1 MVDVFGKVATRQ
13 PGVNGSGH
21 DSEDAHPCRGAAV
34 VTSLRAYEPNPRYP
48 PIGAQVAVGWQDAVA
63 ALPERAVLAIDG
75 PAILD
80 WTALRA
86 SLLAALVSAGRV
98 VASVVDASDALVPWP
113 QIEARTPSPRL
124 PDDPWF
130 ATMST
135 ASLRDLFD
143 APRRVHRPAEGIAV
157 VLGPG
162 AAFADPDVLWYA
174 DLPKRFAEE
183 AIVAGTA
190 RNLGQRDGDGPGTTR
205 RLFYLDWPILDRHRA
220 AIAARI
226 DRWID
231 AREPDRPTSLDGPA
245 LRRTVADLARRP
257 FRTRPTFNTVSWG
270 GQWGR
275 RVLGLNGERQNSG
288 VGYELIA
295 PESGVLVGDAGAD
308 VEIPFRLVVE
318 QCPAELLG
326 PDVHVRFGTSF
337 PVRFDYLDTVDGGSL
352 SVHCHPQA
360 EYMAEVFGWPYTQH
374 ETYYVMVRG
383 EQSHVFLGL
392 RDGIDLDEFERRAR
406 EASEN
411 GRPFDIEEFVQ
422 TFPATAH
429 QLFAIPAGTPHGS
442 GEGNVVLEVSATPYL
457 YSLRFYDWLRRDD
470 AGHQRPVHIDHA
482 FANLARQRTGA
493 RVARELVRSPRVLR
507 RGTGWREEA
516 LCTLPDLF
524 FEVRRLEIE
533 PDATLPED
541 TSGRFH
547 VLNVVDGTGIVL
559 ETEGGDCH
567 DLAYAETLVIPA
579 VVGRYEVRTMDRSPV
594 KVVKALVRW
603 TAPWNLARR

>member
-1 MVDVFGKVATRQ
+1 M
-13 PGVNGSGH
+13 
-21 DSEDAHPCRGAAV
+21 
-34 VTSLRAYEPNPRYP
+34 TSLRPYEPNPRYP
-48 PIGAQVAVGWQDAVA
+48 PIGAMVAIGWTEAVA
-63 ALPERAVLAIDG
+63 ALPDPAVLAIDG

-80 WTALRA
+80 WAALRT
-86 SLLAALVSAGRV
+86 SLLAALTAAGRV
-98 VASVVDASDALVPWP
+98 VGTVVDASDALVPWSEV
-113 QIEARTPSPRL
+113 QTRTLSPGL
-124 PDDPWF
+124 HDDPHF
-130 ATMST
+130 ATLST
-135 ASLRDLFD
+135 ARLRDLVD

-157 VLGPG
+157 VFGPG
-162 AAFADPDVLWYA
+162 AAFAGPDVLWYA

-183 AIVAGTA
+183 AIGAGTA
-190 RNLGQRDGDGPGTTR
+190 RNLGQREGTGTTR
-205 RLFYLDWPILDRHRA
+205 RLFYLDWPILDRHRD

-226 DRWID
+226 DRWVD

-275 RVLGLNGERQNSG
+275 RVLGLNGERRNTG

-295 PESGVLVGDAGAD
+295 PESGVLVGVNGAE
-308 VEIPFRLVVE
+308 VEIPFQLIVE

-360 EYMAEVFGWPYTQH
+360 AYMARVFGWPYTQH
-374 ETYYVMVRG
+374 ETYYLMVAG
-383 EQSHVFLGL
+383 ERSQVFLGL
-392 RDGIDLDEFERRAR
+392 RDGIDVDEFERRAR
-406 EASEN
+406 EASEK
-411 GRPFDIEEFVQ
+411 GRSFDIERFVQ

-470 AGHQRPVHIDHA
+470 AGHQRPVHVDHA

-493 RVARELVRSPRVLR
+493 RVAHELIRSPRMLR
-507 RGTGWREEA
+507 RGNGWREEA

-524 FEVRRLEIE
+524 FEVRRLELE
-533 PDATLPED
+533 PDARLPDD
-541 TSGRFH
+541 TSGRFQ
-547 VLNVVDGTGIVL
+547 VLNVVDGTGVVL
-559 ETEGGDCH
+559 ETDVGDQH

-579 VVGRYEVRTMDRSPV
+579 AVGAYEVRTMDGAPV
-594 KVVKALVRW
+594 KVVKALVR
-603 TAPWNLARR
+603 

>member
-1 MVDVFGKVATRQ
+1 
-13 PGVNGSGH
+13 
-21 DSEDAHPCRGAAV
+21 
-34 VTSLRAYEPNPRYP
+34 VTSLRPYEANPRYP
-48 PIGAQVAVGWQDAVA
+48 PIGAQVAVGWKEAVA
-63 ALPERAVLAIDG
+63 ALPDSGVLAIDG

-80 WTALRA
+80 WAALRV
-86 SLLAALVSAGRV
+86 SLLAELTAAGRV
-98 VASVVDASDALVPWP
+98 VGAVVDASDALVSWSE
-113 QIEARTPSPRL
+113 IEARTRSPGL
-124 PDDPWF
+124 PDDPHF
-130 ATMST
+130 ATLST
-135 ASLRDLFD
+135 ASLGDLFS
-143 APRRVHRPAEGIAV
+143 APPRVPRPAEGIAV
-157 VLGPG
+157 VFGPG

-183 AIVAGTA
+183 AIGAGTA
-190 RNLGQRDGDGPGTTR
+190 RNLGQREGDGTGTTR
-205 RLFYLDWPILDRHRA
+205 RLFYLDWPILDRHRD
-220 AIAARI
+220 AIAAKI

-231 AREPDRPTSLDGPA
+231 AREPDRPTTLDGPA

-275 RVLGLNGERQNSG
+275 RVLGLNGERRNSG

-295 PESGVLVGDAGAD
+295 PESGVLVGDIGAE
-308 VEIPFRLVVE
+308 VEIPFQLIVE

-360 EYMAEVFGWPYTQH
+360 GYMARVFGWPYTQH
-374 ETYYVMVRG
+374 ETYYLMVAG

-392 RDGIDLDEFERRAR
+392 RDGIDVDEFQRRAR

-411 GRPFDIEEFVQ
+411 GRPFHIERFVQ

-442 GEGNVVLEVSATPYL
+442 GQGNVVLEVSATPYL

-482 FANLARQRTGA
+482 FANLARERTGA
-493 RVARELVRSPRVLR
+493 RVAHELVRSPRVLR
-507 RGTGWREEA
+507 RGNGWREEA

-524 FEVRRLEIE
+524 FEVRRLELE
-533 PDATLPED
+533 PDATLPDD
-541 TSGRFH
+541 TNGRFH
-547 VLNVVDGTGIVL
+547 VLNVVDGTGVVV
-559 ETEGGDCH
+559 ETEVGDRH

-579 VVGRYEVRTMDRSPV
+579 VVGGYEIRTMDDAPV
-594 KVVKALVRW
+594 KVVKALVR
-603 TAPWNLARR
+603 

>member
-1 MVDVFGKVATRQ
+1 MVA
-13 PGVNGSGH
+13 
-21 DSEDAHPCRGAAV
+21 
-34 VTSLRAYEPNPRYP
+34 
-48 PIGAQVAVGWQDAVA
+48 IGWAEAVA
-63 ALPERAVLAIDG
+63 ALPDPAVLAIDG

-80 WTALRA
+80 WAALRT
-86 SLLAALVSAGRV
+86 SLLAALTAAGRV
-98 VASVVDASDALVPWP
+98 VGTVVDASDALVSWS
-113 QIEARTPSPRL
+113 EVRARTLSPGL
-124 PDDPWF
+124 HDDPHF
-130 ATMST
+130 ATLST
-135 ASLRDLFD
+135 ARLRDLVD

-157 VLGPG
+157 VFGPG
-162 AAFADPDVLWYA
+162 AAFAGPDVLWYA

-183 AIVAGTA
+183 AIVGGTA
-190 RNLGQRDGDGPGTTR
+190 RNLGQREGDGPGTTR
-205 RLFYLDWPILDRHRA
+205 RLFYLDWPILDRHRD

-231 AREPDRPTSLDGPA
+231 ARDPDRPTSLDGPA
-245 LRRTVADLARRP
+245 LRRTVAVLAHRP

-275 RVLGLNGERQNSG
+275 RVLGLNGERRNTG

-295 PESGVLVGDAGAD
+295 PESGVLVGVNGAE
-308 VEIPFRLVVE
+308 VEIPFQLIVE

-326 PDVHVRFGTSF
+326 PDVHLRFGTSF
-337 PVRFDYLDTVDGGSL
+337 PVRFDYLDTVEGGSL

-360 EYMAEVFGWPYTQH
+360 GYMARVFGWPYTQH
-374 ETYYVMVRG
+374 ETYYLMVAG

-392 RDGIDLDEFERRAR
+392 RDGIDVDEFERRAR
-406 EASEN
+406 EASDE
-411 GRPFDIEEFVQ
+411 GRPFDIERFVQ

-470 AGHQRPVHIDHA
+470 AGHQRPVRIDHA

-493 RVARELVRSPRVLR
+493 RVAHELIRSPRMLR
-507 RGTGWREEA
+507 RGNGWREEA

-524 FEVRRLEIE
+524 FEVRRLELE
-533 PDATLPED
+533 PDARLPDD

-547 VLNVVDGTGIVL
+547 VLNVVDGTGVVL
-559 ETEGGDCH
+559 ETDVGDQH

-579 VVGRYEVRTMDRSPV
+579 AVGAYEVRTMDGAPV
-594 KVVKALVRW
+594 KVVKALVR
-603 TAPWNLARR
+603 

>member
-1 MVDVFGKVATRQ
+1 M
-13 PGVNGSGH
+13 
-21 DSEDAHPCRGAAV
+21 
-34 VTSLRAYEPNPRYP
+34 TSLRPYEPNPRYP
-48 PIGAQVAVGWQDAVA
+48 PIGAQVVVGWTEAVA
-63 ALPERAVLAIDG
+63 ALPNYGVLAIDG
-75 PAILD
+75 PAILG
-80 WTALRA
+80 WSALRA
-86 SLLAALVSAGRV
+86 SLLAALTAAGRV
-98 VASVVDASDALVPWP
+98 VGTVVDAGDALVSWSEI
-113 QIEARTPSPRL
+113 QARTLSPGL
-124 PDDPWF
+124 DDDPDF
-130 ATMST
+130 ATLST
-135 ASLRDLFD
+135 ASLRDLFE
-143 APRRVHRPAEGIAV
+143 APPSVDRPAEGISV
-157 VLGPG
+157 VFGPG

-183 AIVAGTA
+183 AIGAGRA
-190 RNLGQRDGDGPGTTR
+190 RNIGQREGDGTGTTR
-205 RLFYLDWPILDRHRA
+205 RLFYLDWPILDRHRD

-231 AREPDRPTSLDGPA
+231 SREPDHPTSLDGPA

-275 RVLGLNGERQNSG
+275 RVLGLNGERRNSG

-295 PESGVLVGDAGAD
+295 PESGVLKGDDGAE
-308 VEIPFRLVVE
+308 VEIPFQLIVE

-326 PDVHVRFGTSF
+326 PEVHARFGTSF

-360 EYMAEVFGWPYTQH
+360 GYMARVFGWPYTQH
-374 ETYYVMVRG
+374 ETYYLMVAG
-383 EQSHVFLGL
+383 KQSHVFLGL
-392 RDGIDLDEFERRAR
+392 RDGIDVDEFERRAR
-406 EASEN
+406 EAAEN
-411 GRPFDIEEFVQ
+411 GRPFDIERFVQ

-442 GEGNVVLEVSATPYL
+442 GRGNVVLEVSATPYL

-493 RVARELVRSPRVLR
+493 RVAHDLARPSRVLR

-516 LCTLPDLF
+516 LCALPDLF
-524 FEVRRLEIE
+524 FEVRRLELE
-533 PDATLPED
+533 PGATLPDD

-547 VLNVVDGTGIVL
+547 VLNVVDGTGVIL
-559 ETEGGDCH
+559 ETEAGDRH

-579 VVGRYEVRTMDRSPV
+579 AVGAYEIRTMDAAPV
-594 KVVKALVRW
+594 KVVKALVR
-603 TAPWNLARR
+603 